1 MLLALIIMATIT
13 IGLLFSGWLTPAP
26 IKADTSDPD
35 PDPGVE
41 TTNCVTASITTNCT
55 EATVTLSN
63 VPPIIVCLGSSA
75 SASTLAVVTNG
86 VQIIDTGYTNAGNS
100 GDDKCPDTYQ
110 TNSLTPTLL
119 TNWWTASGC
128 GLGTNAN
135 GPGLS
140 TSGLN
145 PTNDGQITVTFYQK
159 WKHTCDTNTD
169 IASIQGTVYVAQ
181 VTLDADGSS
190 ADVESADVH
199 PSDTCSC
206 GLGDATIWWF
216 NGESPDGYKVSTIAT
231 VTGAPSDATLDWSIE
246 SGEPATITG
255 SGSSVTI
262 KGTGPSAEH
271 GVTIDLTINGT
282 KMCPQFLTVKV
293 PNKLTPL
300 TPEYADY
307 RVTYLGQDAG
317 YLSVMQCQIVDQFNA
332 VLPSPVPFAE
342 DINGD
347 GLPSKSD
354 KVTQD
359 RISDFTLQ
367 NGYNANEDWIWGD
380 EAIDPKADPNRV
392 TDNIGSARPS
402 GEWTPNPKVPQNPLS
417 MTPIAHSSPNGGF
430 FVGGSDIGKGVKV
443 RTLSWHRYI
452 DHGRHISQ

>member
-1 MLLALIIMATIT
+1 MLLALLIMATIT

-63 VPPIIVCLGSSA
+63 VPPIIVCLGSSV

-145 PTNDGQITVTFYQK
+145 PTNGGQITVAFYQK

-169 IASIQGTVYVAQ
+169 IASIQGTINVEAVTCLTPSAGEWVDDGDDDPNTDTYLIQYGCNDTITITAADSLGLDASALPSCWQTSSTGNATKIDNKTYSVDGNTVGKSTINATCGTSYKAVTIIVYQAKVEIYADKGSGLGSTLPPYGHAWWNLSIQSDAMQAFIPRVYQGDEGIAAFWPKGWRLPIKNGQVRFGSEGQGNHTATSSYWWCLSLNDYIAGLTHVNNLAANPPEYIFILCNCSTEAVATCEATGGTTIASYNCG
-181 VTLDADGSS
+181 VTPATLDAILSNIL
-190 ADVESADVH
+190 
-199 PSDTCSC
+199 PSTPVCSC
-206 GLGDATIWWF
+206 
-216 NGESPDGYKVSTIAT
+216 
-231 VTGAPSDATLDWSIE
+231 
-246 SGEPATITG
+246 
-255 SGSSVTI
+255 
-262 KGTGPSAEH
+262 
-271 GVTIDLTINGT
+271 
-282 KMCPQFLTVKV
+282 
-293 PNKLTPL
+293 
-300 TPEYADY
+300 
-307 RVTYLGQDAG
+307 
-317 YLSVMQCQIVDQFNA
+317 
-332 VLPSPVPFAE
+332 
-342 DINGD
+342 
-347 GLPSKSD
+347 
-354 KVTQD
+354 
-359 RISDFTLQ
+359 
-367 NGYNANEDWIWGD
+367 
-380 EAIDPKADPNRV
+380 
-392 TDNIGSARPS
+392 
-402 GEWTPNPKVPQNPLS
+402 
-417 MTPIAHSSPNGGF
+417 
-430 FVGGSDIGKGVKV
+430 
-443 RTLSWHRYI
+443 
-452 DHGRHISQ
+452 SQ